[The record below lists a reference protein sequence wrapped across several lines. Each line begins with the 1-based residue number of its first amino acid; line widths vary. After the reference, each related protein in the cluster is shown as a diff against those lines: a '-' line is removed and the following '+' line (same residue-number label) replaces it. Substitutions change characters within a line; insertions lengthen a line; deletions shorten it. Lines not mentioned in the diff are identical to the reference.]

1 MGMSTLLAL
10 GIALVLSLLAF
21 PLVSAGFTQD
31 TEALWWV
38 GIALLVIGG
47 LIPPATRFA
56 FADDGDGDGNGDGDD
71 HGDDDETDD

>member
-21 PLVSAGFTQD
+21 PLVSAGSTQD
-31 TEALWWV
+31 TETLWWV

-56 FADDGDGDGNGDGDD
+56 FADDGDDDGNGN
-71 HGDDDETDD
+71 DDETDD